1 MRRLVAATADAARSP
16 LVLACSGG
24 ADSTALMLLA
34 ADAFGRGRLRV
45 AHVHHGLQADADA
58 WLAHVAG
65 QAALLGLAFEGR
77 RLAGAAAASRRFDGL
92 GPEGWARQE
101 RYLALTAIARAAG
114 AGAVLTAHH
123 LHDQIE
129 TAMLQSARGAG
140 RSGRSAMAAAR
151 PLGTPAPWLLRP
163 LLDVPRER
171 LRAVVARAGWDA
183 VDDPSNTDPARTRT
197 AIRSRV
203 TAALA
208 ADVQSA
214 SRWLAAIAA
223 DRAAEARDRA
233 QAALD
238 LHEVRFPAVT
248 TVAPGQF
255 TGEVAGQVVGKV
267 PGEAAA
273 EVAEQGAG
281 QVVGKVAGQ
290 RAPRWLLSRERLA
303 RFDAPRRAA
312 LWRLWLE
319 QAGRRPPTR
328 ARLAE
333 IDRQMVA
340 AASTQA
346 VVGHAGLLIV
356 RHRDRIG
363 LLSRLPEPLPVAT
376 RGIGDPASAGS
387 ASAGS
392 ASAGSV
398 ADARE
403 PDCRRP
409 FQCESSA
416 VSPPFPCWRIALDGD
431 PPASIVIGPGR
442 ARDRLSLQ
450 PQAPSHRLRTLWQ
463 EAGIPAW
470 LRAALPTVRDART
483 GRLLAAFPFGIE
495 SSNSPEAGLDV
506 EPAAGETIPDE
517 RTAGEPTAD
526 EPTADEPTA
535 DEPTADEP
543 TADEPTAI
551 VPAAVGLIPADRS
564 SVGPAAHAVV
574 GLERR
579 RGRWYVCWRPPDDW
593 LPWLGDV
600 SRRSRCVPP
609 I

>member
-1 MRRLVAATADAARSP
+1 MGASRKRLPDEPPDADLLERLRRLVAATADAARSP

-45 AHVHHGLQADADA
+45 AHVHHGLQPDADA

-65 QAALLGLAFEGR
+65 QAALLGLAFEAR

-267 PGEAAA
+267 PGEAAG

-376 RGIGDPASAGS
+376 RGIGDPASAVG
-387 ASAGS
+387 
-392 ASAGSV
+392 
-398 ADARE
+398 
-403 PDCRRP
+403 
-409 FQCESSA
+409 
-416 VSPPFPCWRIALDGD
+416 SPPFPCWRIALDGD

-495 SSNSPEAGLDV
+495 SSNSPEASLDV

-517 RTAGEPTAD
+517 PTAGEPTAD
-526 EPTADEPTA
+526 EPTADEPTAGEPTA

-551 VPAAVGLIPADRS
+551 VPAGVGLIPADRG

>member
-1 MRRLVAATADAARSP
+1 MGASRKRLPDEPPDADLLERLRRLVAATADAARSP

-65 QAALLGLAFEGR
+65 QAALLGLAFEAR

-255 TGEVAGQVVGKV
+255 TGEVAGQVVGQV
-267 PGEAAA
+267 PGVVAG

-387 ASAGS
+387 ASAGVGVGGVGVGGVGVGGVGVGGVGVGGVGRRCPRTGLSSPVSMRVVGRLAPVPVLADRARRRS
-392 ASAGSV
+392 AS
-398 ADARE
+398 
-403 PDCRRP
+403 
-409 FQCESSA
+409 
-416 VSPPFPCWRIALDGD
+416 LD
-431 PPASIVIGPGR
+431 
-442 ARDRLSLQ
+442 RDRTRSR
-450 PQAPSHRLRTLWQ
+450 PR
-463 EAGIPAW
+463 PAV
-470 LRAALPTVRDART
+470 AA
-483 GRLLAAFPFGIE
+483 
-495 SSNSPEAGLDV
+495 
-506 EPAAGETIPDE
+506 AAGPK
-517 RTAGEPTAD
+517 P
-526 EPTADEPTA
+526 
-535 DEPTADEP
+535 
-543 TADEPTAI
+543 
-551 VPAAVGLIPADRS
+551 S
-564 SVGPAAHAVV
+564 AAHAVAGGRDPRMAARRAAGGTRRAYGTLARRLSIRHRV
-574 GLERR
+574 IELAGSRPRR
-579 RGRWYVCWRPPDDW
+579 RAG
-593 LPWLGDV
+593 
-600 SRRSRCVPP
+600 SR
-609 I
+609 